1 MNSAEAA
8 RPLPPNLLSKC
19 ALLNFAVTQ
28 SSYARATQQRLLEYE
43 RPSVGRRRAELLADE
58 RRFSARLLGLEKQ
71 LLSAIGET
79 TPREMLESDTVG
91 EMLRK
96 TKKEAAEVADRR
108 AEAQK
113 LCSKLEEA
121 SELYF
126 QAAFYASALFFALQ
140 KLQKVHYSAQF
151 GGAFFQA
158 ILGQVERAV
167 CVVESEAES
176 APERTEARMR
186 RLASELTRAVYGYVC
201 AGLPQRERQAFAMHL
216 ISLVYSDERNQGA
229 LGKDG
234 PELTQFDKDLM
245 FKGVEVVL
253 GARPESL
260 GAALT

>member
-140 KLQKVHYSAQF
+140 KL
-151 GGAFFQA
+151 
-158 ILGQVERAV
+158 
-167 CVVESEAES
+167 
-176 APERTEARMR
+176 
-186 RLASELTRAVYGYVC
+186 
-201 AGLPQRERQAFAMHL
+201 
-216 ISLVYSDERNQGA
+216 
-229 LGKDG
+229 
-234 PELTQFDKDLM
+234 
-245 FKGVEVVL
+245 
-253 GARPESL
+253 
-260 GAALT
+260 